1 MGHSALVVEGGAMR
15 SIYPAGV
22 LDVFQEAGFDPFERC
37 YGVSAGALNL
47 TSFLAG
53 KHGRNYRI
61 LTELAVQPEFI
72 SVRRGIRRDGSIMD
86 IDWLWEAMMQQ
97 EPLDAHSVLPEA
109 VRERLFVCSTRVRDG
124 QTVYFQPDEQTWP
137 VLARATCALPL
148 FYRRPVHFAGEQW
161 LDGAVSDPLPVL
173 RAHRDGATRIFV
185 IRTRHAGYRK
195 RVSFG
200 DNLVIRAL
208 RKHEGLRETLAGL
221 PDRYN
226 RCAEFIEQPPTGV
239 ETVQI
244 APSRPLRTGRTTRD
258 RLTLEADYRL
268 GRADAIAFL
277 EQAGHHC
284 IPDLESHPLQRVA
297 NG

>member
-1 MGHSALVVEGGAMR
+1 MR

-22 LDVFQEAGFDPFERC
+22 LDVFQEAGFDPFHRC

-47 TSFLAG
+47 TSFLAR

-61 LTELAVQPEFI
+61 LTGLAVQPEFI
-72 SVRRGIRRDGSIMD
+72 SMRRAIRRDASIMD
-86 IDWLWEAMMQQ
+86 IDWLWDAMMKH
-97 EPLDAHSVLPEA
+97 EPLDTDSVLPET
-109 VRERLFVCSTRVRDG
+109 VHERLVICSTRVRDG
-124 QTVYFQPDEQTWP
+124 QTVYFRPDAQTWP

-173 RAHRDGATRIFV
+173 RAHHDGASRIFV

-195 RVSFG
+195 RVSIG
-200 DNLVIRAL
+200 DNLAIRAL
-208 RKHEGLRETLAGL
+208 RRHEGLRETLAGL
-221 PDRYN
+221 PDHYN
-226 RCAEFIEQPPTGV
+226 RCVEFIEHPPEGLA
-239 ETVQI
+239 TVQI

-277 EQAGHHC
+277 RETGHHTV
-284 IPDLESHPLQRVA
+284 PDLDYHPLQRAA
-297 NG
+297 NS